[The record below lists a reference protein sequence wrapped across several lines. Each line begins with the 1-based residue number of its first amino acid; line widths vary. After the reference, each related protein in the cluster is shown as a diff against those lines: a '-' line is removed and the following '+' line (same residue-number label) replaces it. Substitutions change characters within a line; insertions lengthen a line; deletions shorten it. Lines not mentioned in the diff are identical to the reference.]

1 MAPQQRPAPLRR
13 PAAPGKPVRP
23 AARPRPAAKRGGSL
37 VRNILTGLL
46 ILGPLAAVALP
57 TAVLFAVGLV
67 PTLVA
72 LIVDKNR
79 EKYAAISVG
88 SLNFCG
94 VMPAAFELWTGG
106 HSMELTIGLL
116 SQPMHWLGMFGAAAL
131 GWAIHL
137 AVPPLVAASIA
148 VKTRTAIAE
157 HKKAQDKLR
166 DEWGDDVADGA

>member
-1 MAPQQRPAPLRR
+1 M
-13 PAAPGKPVRP
+13 
-23 AARPRPAAKRGGSL
+23 
-37 VRNILTGLL
+37 RNILTGLL
-46 ILGPLAAVALP
+46 ILGPLAVIALP

-72 LIVDKNR
+72 LIIDKNR

-94 VMPAAFELWTGG
+94 VMPAAFELWMGG
-106 HSMELTIGLL
+106 HSMGLTISLL

-137 AVPPLVAASIA
+137 TVPPIVAASIA

-157 HKKAQDKLR
+157 HKKAQDKLQ
-166 DEWGDDVADGA
+166 DEWGEEVTEGA